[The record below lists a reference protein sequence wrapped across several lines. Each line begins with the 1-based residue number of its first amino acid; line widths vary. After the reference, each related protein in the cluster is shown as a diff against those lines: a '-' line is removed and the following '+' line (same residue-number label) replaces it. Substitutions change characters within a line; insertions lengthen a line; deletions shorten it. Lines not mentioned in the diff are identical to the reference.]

1 MGSQKKSRSWA
12 HGLVQQLLEFAHR
25 MWMKRNSIR
34 HSRADGEGTMV
45 DERTNDQLIIEQF
58 EWGTEGLAPQDH
70 CLLEEETLEEVL
82 KLNALD
88 KILWLKDINAVRM
101 AEDTRQSTELGQMRT
116 NMLGWL
122 HPQGGNDN
130 LITMGQNN
138 SVT

>member
-1 MGSQKKSRSWA
+1 
-12 HGLVQQLLEFAHR
+12 
-25 MWMKRNSIR
+25 MKRNSIR
-34 HSRADGEGTMV
+34 HNRADGEGTVV

-70 CLLEEETLEEVL
+70 HLLESKTLEEVL
-82 KLNALD
+82 SLNALD
-88 KILWLKDINAVRM
+88 KILWLKDINAARK
-101 AEDTRQSTELGQMRT
+101 AEDTRQSTELGRLRT

-130 LITMGQNN
+130 LTTMGQNN